1 MIAYSGTFKTRESC
15 DQTMS
20 MIACGAISTAR
31 DAYLTAGRN
40 IRLAWNQP
48 KSRYRNTRNG

>member
-20 MIACGAISTAR
+20 MIAYSGTFKRVNHAIK
-31 DAYLTAGRN
+31 
-40 IRLAWNQP
+40 P
-48 KSRYRNTRNG
+48 